1 MEEFATTRTLLQR
14 PQAFV
19 ALSTHVADEVLVV
32 FAVFA
37 AAAALAILAIAGL
50 AALALAAGRLAAG
63 RLAALALLCWL
74 QRSLAR

>member
-1 MEEFATTRTLLQR
+1 LAFHVEEVGTTRTLLQR

-19 ALSTHVADEVLVV
+19 ALSTHVADGVLVV

-50 AALALAAGRLAAG
+50 AALALAAGRLAA
-63 RLAALALLCWL
+63 LALLCWL